1 MSMFGLT
8 KEEIMLLLEGIELAE
23 KQKNVIADI
32 LHLNNMRIEQQL
44 ALMIHLIIDE
54 RERNISN
61 NTYLN

>member
-1 MSMFGLT
+1 MCMFGLT
-8 KEEIMLLLEGIELAE
+8 KEEIMLLLEGIVLAD

-32 LHLNNMRIEQQL
+32 LHLNNMRIEQQR

>member
-1 MSMFGLT
+1 MRMFGLT
-8 KEEIMLLLEGIELAE
+8 KEEIMLLLEGMELAE

-32 LHLNNMRIEQQL
+32 FHLNNMRIEQQL

>member
-8 KEEIMLLLEGIELAE
+8 KEEIMLMLEEIELAE
-23 KQKNVIADI
+23 KQKNLIADI
-32 LHLNNMRIEQQL
+32 IHLNNMRIEQQL

>member
-1 MSMFGLT
+1 MFGLT
-8 KEEIMLLLEGIELAE
+8 KEEIMLLLEGIVLAD

-32 LHLNNMRIEQQL
+32 LHLNNMRIEQQR

>member
-1 MSMFGLT
+1 MFGLT

>member
-1 MSMFGLT
+1 MFGLT
-8 KEEIMLLLEGIELAE
+8 KEEIMLLLEEIELAE

-44 ALMIHLIIDE
+44 VLMIQLIIEE
-54 RERNISN
+54 RERTISN

>member
-1 MSMFGLT
+1 MFGLT
-8 KEEIMLLLEGIELAE
+8 KEEIMLMLEEIELAE
-23 KQKNVIADI
+23 KQKNLIADI
-32 LHLNNMRIEQQL
+32 IHLNNMRIEQQL

>member
-8 KEEIMLLLEGIELAE
+8 KEEIMLMLEEMELAE
-23 KQKNVIADI
+23 KHKNVIADI
-32 LHLNNMRIEQQL
+32 LQLNNMRIEQQL

>member
-1 MSMFGLT
+1 MCMFGLT

>member
-8 KEEIMLLLEGIELAE
+8 KEEIMLMLEEMELAE
-23 KQKNVIADI
+23 KHKNVIADI
-32 LHLNNMRIEQQL
+32 LHLNNMGIEQQL
-44 ALMIHLIIDE
+44 ALMIQLIIDE

>member
-1 MSMFGLT
+1 MFGLT
-8 KEEIMLLLEGIELAE
+8 KEEIMLLLEGMELAE

-32 LHLNNMRIEQQL
+32 FHLNNMRIEQQL

>member
-1 MSMFGLT
+1 MFGLT
-8 KEEIMLLLEGIELAE
+8 KEEIMLLLEEIELAE

-44 ALMIHLIIDE
+44 ALMIHLLLDE

>member
-8 KEEIMLLLEGIELAE
+8 KEEIMLLLEEIELAE

-44 ALMIHLIIDE
+44 ALMIHLLLDE

>member
-8 KEEIMLLLEGIELAE
+8 KEEIMLMLEEMELAE
-23 KQKNVIADI
+23 KQKNLIADI
-32 LHLNNMRIEQQL
+32 IHLNNMRIEQQL

>member
-1 MSMFGLT
+1 MFGLT
-8 KEEIMLLLEGIELAE
+8 KEEILLMLEEIELAE

-44 ALMIHLIIDE
+44 ALLIHLIIDE
-54 RERNISN
+54 RERTISN

>member
-1 MSMFGLT
+1 MFGLT
-8 KEEIMLLLEGIELAE
+8 KEEIMLMLEEMELAE
-23 KQKNVIADI
+23 KQKNLIADI
-32 LHLNNMRIEQQL
+32 IHLNNMRIEQQL